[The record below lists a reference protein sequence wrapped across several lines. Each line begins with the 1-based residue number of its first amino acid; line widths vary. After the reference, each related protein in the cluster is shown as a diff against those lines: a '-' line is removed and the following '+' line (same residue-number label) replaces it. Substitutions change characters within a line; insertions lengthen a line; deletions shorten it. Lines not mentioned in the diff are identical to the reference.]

1 MVEVKTHLRKTEK
14 FALTPEE
21 ITQLLGPRPGL
32 ALWSIERLPTGDYQ
46 FTFGREDWS
55 EQLIGIERP
64 SSEAL

>member
-14 FALTPEE
+14 FTLTPEQLA
-21 ITQLLGPRPGL
+21 TLLGPRPGL
-32 ALWSIERLPTGDYQ
+32 ALWCIQRLPTGDYE

-55 EQLIGIERP
+55 EQLIGIERL